1 MWNKVKNYIEKR
13 HLLDKSHLYIVALS
27 GGADSVALLRVL
39 LLLGYRV
46 EAAHCNF
53 NLRGAE
59 SDRDE
64 AFVVNLCEQLSVP
77 LHRAHFDTTTYAQ
90 LHKVSIEMAAR
101 QLRYRYFEQL
111 RKDMNAEAVCV
122 AHHRDDNVETLLI
135 NLLRGTGIHGLT
147 GIQPRRDSIESGE
160 DNTDACTVIR
170 PMLCVSR
177 ADILEWLKSIQQDF
191 VTDSSNMVDDVL
203 RNKIRLDVIPL
214 LQQINPAVMD
224 NLQRTIE
231 QMNEAEKIYKA
242 YTKGALT
249 QLIDNDHSD
258 SNNSNSQNRL
268 HIDIE
273 RLKLSPSPL
282 CMLFEWLTPYGFS
295 SATIRQ
301 IAEHLDSP
309 SGRLWKS
316 STHELSIDRNR
327 LLLSPISAELPTMR
341 IPETGTYVYTENMRF
356 RFNIEEDIV
365 VDPSPNVACLDAQ
378 KVVFP
383 LTIRPIQEGD
393 RFVPF
398 GMKGNKLLSDFLT
411 DLKVPVIE
419 KREQLVVCDANGAI
433 VWVVNKRPSAQ
444 CCITEFTERML
455 KISIVHS

>member
-1 MWNKVKNYIEKR
+1 MWNKIRNYIEKH

-147 GIQPRRDSIESGE
+147 GIQPRRDSIEATE

-177 ADILEWLKSIQQDF
+177 TEILEWLKSIHQDF
-191 VTDSSNMVDDVL
+191 VTDSSNLVDDVL

-231 QMNEAEKIYKA
+231 QMNEAEKIYDA
-242 YTKGALT
+242 YTCETLA
-249 QLIDNDHSD
+249 QLIDSNDSD
-258 SNNSNSQNRL
+258 SYNNSQDSQR
-268 HIDIE
+268 IDIE

-295 SATIRQ
+295 AATIRQ
-301 IAEHLDSP
+301 IANHLDSP
-309 SGRLWKS
+309 CGRFWKS
-316 STHELSIDRNR
+316 STHEICIDRNM
-327 LLLSPISAELPTMR
+327 LLLSTISAELPTMC
-341 IPETGTYVYTENMRF
+341 IPEIGTYVYTHDIRF
-356 RFNIEEDIV
+356 RFNIEENIV
-365 VDPSPNVACLDAQ
+365 VDRSPNVACLDAK

-393 RFVPF
+393 RFIPL
-398 GMKGNKLLSDFLT
+398 GMAGNKLLSDFLT
-411 DLKVPVIE
+411 DLKVPVIQ
-419 KREQLVVCDANGAI
+419 KRRQLVVCDANGSI
-433 VWVVNKRPSAQ
+433 VWVVNRRPSAQ
-444 CCITEFTERML
+444 CCINEFTERML